1 MENIINEYSLKSSVR
16 NILYHHPQFIDC
28 SASVSHEDVIA
39 VLWTW
44 SYHYYRKGTLTPVT
58 DIIRLIERL
67 RQKFPKL
74 CIEDLGN
81 VDGFDVRR
89 IKLPNTTWYLKDM
102 NHGYII
108 SLRSDNKNISSEF
121 SFRTPE
127 ENVEYMLTFDSYIP
141 KVHDW
146 IDSFQK
152 EKTKEHMICN
162 MIAVSARGIIE
173 QVKEEESL
181 DIPPVTHVHGT
192 LTRKVYVE
200 FEGMDKDLSCPLD
213 YLRIRLIRRFRKN
226 INRKR

>member
-1 MENIINEYSLKSSVR
+1 M
-16 NILYHHPQFIDC
+16 
-28 SASVSHEDVIA
+28 
-39 VLWTW
+39 
-44 SYHYYRKGTLTPVT
+44 
-58 DIIRLIERL
+58 

-89 IKLPNTTWYLKDM
+89 IKLPNTTWYVKDM
-102 NHGYII
+102 
-108 SLRSDNKNISSEF
+108 KNISSEF

-146 IDSFQK
+146 IDSIQE

-181 DIPPVTHVHGT
+181 DIPPVTHIHGT
-192 LTRKVYVE
+192 LNRMVYIE

-213 YLRIRLIRRFRKN
+213 YLRIRLIGRFGKN